1 MKKRVMLT
9 LEKEPY
15 EEMQAIAK
23 RMNLAQNTVSA
34 VCDDAILGVLK
45 IFKQAEA
52 QGNYTVTDLI
62 TSMAEIVSS
71 AVREEAAYEQAVGK
85 ADKSVKKRIKR

>member
-15 EEMQAIAK
+15 EEIQAIVK
-23 RMNLAQNTVSA
+23 RMKLAQSTVSA
-34 VCDDAILGVLK
+34 VCDDAILTVLK

-52 QGNYTVTDLI
+52 QGKYTITDLI
-62 TSMAEIVSS
+62 TGMGELIAS
-71 AVREEAAYEQAVGK
+71 AVQEEIHEQTAGK
-85 ADKSVKKRIKR
+85 ADKSVKKGIKH